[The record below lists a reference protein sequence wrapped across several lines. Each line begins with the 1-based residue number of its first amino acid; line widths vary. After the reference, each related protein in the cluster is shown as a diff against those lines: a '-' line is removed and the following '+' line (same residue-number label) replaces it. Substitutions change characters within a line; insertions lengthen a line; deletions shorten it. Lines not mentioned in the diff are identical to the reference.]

1 MTILIKN
8 LAHIVTMDD
17 DDSELHDGWI
27 LVDGPSIRAL
37 GQGSPPALEVGEE
50 RTEIDGKG
58 AMAIPGMVNTHH
70 HLYQTFHRAVPMV
83 QDAKLFDW
91 LIGLYEIWR
100 ELTPDDVRTSAQVGI
115 GELLLTGCT
124 TIADHFYVFPKGQ
137 SPHLLDETIEA
148 ARQLGARFHPSRGSM
163 SRGRSDG
170 GLPPDDVVQR
180 PEEILKDSVRVIERY
195 HDPERFSMC
204 RLALAPCSPF
214 SVTDD
219 LLIESARLARS
230 HGVRLHTHLAETK
243 DEEAFCLELHGCRP
257 LGYMEKVEWIGSDV
271 WYAHGVYLD
280 DAELSLMASTGTG
293 IAHCPTSNLRLGS
306 GIARIPRALELGV
319 PVGLAVDGSASNDA
333 SDMIRELQTCT
344 LVHRVGTGVEAMP
357 ARRALRVATRG
368 GARVLGRDDVGA
380 LAPGMAADIVLF
392 DLHDLGLAGGMHDP
406 VGALALTTGIRRAS
420 WVMVQGKV
428 VVEDGRLVHVDEME
442 LLDRANRASGAMV
455 ARAMKRTN
463 IDFLSHGSGASARA
477 KGERAEESA

>member
-1 MTILIKN
+1 MTTLIKN
-8 LAHIVTMDD
+8 LSHIVTMDD
-17 DDSELHDGWI
+17 AGTELRDGWI
-27 LVDGPSIRAL
+27 LVDGPAIRAL
-37 GQGSPPALEVGEE
+37 GVGEAPPPE
-50 RTEIDGKG
+50 TGEQRTEVDAGG

-91 LIGLYEIWR
+91 LVGLYEIWR
-100 ELTPDDVRTSAQVGI
+100 ELTPSDVRTSAEVGI

-124 TIADHFYVFPKGQ
+124 TIADHFYVFPNGQ

-148 ARQLGARFHPSRGSM
+148 AKQLGARFHPTRGSM

-170 GLPPDDVVQR
+170 GLPPDDVVQS
-180 PEEILKDSVRVIERY
+180 PEAILKDSVRVVEKY
-195 HDPERFSMC
+195 HDADRFSMC
-204 RLALAPCSPF
+204 RLGLAPCSPF

-219 LLIESARLARS
+219 LLLESARLARQ

-243 DEEAFCLELHGCRP
+243 DEEKFCLDTHGCRP
-257 LGYMEKVEWIGSDV
+257 LAYMEKVEWLGSDV

-280 DAELSLMASTGTG
+280 DAELRQMASTGTG

-306 GIARIPRALELGV
+306 GIAPIPRALELGV

-344 LVHRVGTGVEAMP
+344 LVHRVGTAVEAMP

-368 GARVLGRDDVGA
+368 GAQVLGRDDVGM

-392 DLHDLGLAGGMHDP
+392 GLADLGLAGGMHDP
-406 VGALALTTGIRRAS
+406 VGALALTTGIRRAR
-420 WVMVQGKV
+420 WVMVNGRV
-428 VVEDGRLVHVDEME
+428 VVEDGRLVHVDEKE
-442 LLDRANRASGAMV
+442 LLGRANRASAAMV
-455 ARAMKRTN
+455 ARATERTK
-463 IDFLSHGSGASARA
+463 IEFLSLA
-477 KGERAEESA
+477 KGSSGKQAEESA

>member
-8 LAHIVTMDD
+8 IAHIVTMDD
-17 DDSELHDGWI
+17 AGSELRDGWI

-37 GQGSPPALEVGEE
+37 GEGAPPAAGPGEQ
-50 RTEIDGKG
+50 RTEVDARG

-91 LIGLYEIWR
+91 LLGLYEIWR
-100 ELTPDDVRTSAQVGI
+100 ELTPEDVRISAQVGI

-124 TIADHFYVFPKGQ
+124 TIADHFYVFPQGQ

-148 ARQLGARFHPSRGSM
+148 ARELGARFHPSRGSM
-163 SRGRSDG
+163 SRGRSQG
-170 GLPPDDVVQR
+170 GLPPDDVVQS
-180 PEEILKDSVRVIERY
+180 PDAILADSVRVVERY
-195 HDPERFSMC
+195 HDTSRFSMC

-219 LLIESARLARS
+219 LLAESAKLARS
-230 HGVRLHTHLAETK
+230 YGVRLHTHLAETK
-243 DEEAFCLELHGCRP
+243 DEESFCLETHGCRP
-257 LGYMEKVEWIGSDV
+257 LGYMEKVGWIGSDV

-280 DAELSLMASTGTG
+280 DAELRLMASTGTG

-306 GIARIPRALELGV
+306 GIARVPRALDLGV

-344 LVHRVGTGVEAMP
+344 LVHRVGTGVDAMP
-357 ARRALRVATRG
+357 ARRALWIATRG
-368 GARVLGRDDVGA
+368 GARVLGRDDVGYF
-380 LAPGMAADIVLF
+380 APGMAADVVLYGL
-392 DLHDLGLAGGMHDP
+392 DDLGLAGAMHDP
-406 VGALALTTGIRRAS
+406 VAALALTTGIRRAR
-420 WVMVQGKV
+420 WVMVNGEV
-428 VVEDGRLVHVDEME
+428 VVDEGRLVHLDEKD
-442 LLDRANRASGAMV
+442 LLGCANRASAAMV
-455 ARAMKRTN
+455 ARATAKTGLK
-463 IDFLSHGSGASARA
+463 FLSHVRAGADGKRT
-477 KGERAEESA
+477 EESV